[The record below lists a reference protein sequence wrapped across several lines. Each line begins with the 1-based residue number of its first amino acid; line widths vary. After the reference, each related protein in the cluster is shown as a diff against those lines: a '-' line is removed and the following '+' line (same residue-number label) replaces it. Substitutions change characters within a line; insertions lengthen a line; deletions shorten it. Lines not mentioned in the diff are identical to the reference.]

1 MDADEPESLPGDQPE
16 AGELVSRLCVIEE
29 QPLADRAAAYGI
41 LYQDLQSRLE
51 GADPS

>member
-1 MDADEPESLPGDQPE
+1 MDVEESVDQPIDHAE
-16 AGELVSRLCVIEE
+16 DGELVSRLRVIQE
-29 QPLADRAAAYGI
+29 QPLADRASAYGL